1 MGLDKNNYNRGG
13 FLAFMFCMVASTV
26 FFIYISF
33 IHPGINIDKP
43 KLKAEVGVTT
53 AEAGTAGAA
62 TDLSNNPTPWISTPE
77 FIEYGKGKYKISCA
91 VCHGDSG
98 KGDGPAGASLNPKP
112 RDFVEGQWKKKNGG
126 SAKEIFLTIRDGL
139 PGTMMAP
146 FKHIPVVDRWAMT
159 HYIRSISKNAKP
171 DDKPADLEK
180 FAKGEK

>member
-13 FLAFMFCMVASTV
+13 YLAFMFCMIASTV

-33 IHPGINIDKP
+33 FHPGVNIDKP
-43 KLKAEVGVTT
+43 KIKAEVGMTV
-53 AEAGTAGAA
+53 AQAGAGGA
-62 TDLSNNPTPWISTPE
+62 AADMSNNPTPWISSPE
-77 FIEYGKGKYKISCA
+77 FVEYGKGKYKVNCS
-91 VCHGDSG
+91 VCHGDGG

-112 RDFVEGQWKKKNGG
+112 RDLVEGKWKKSG
-126 SAKEIFLTIRDGL
+126 SAKDLFTAVRDGL

-146 FKHIPVVDRWAMT
+146 FKHIPVVDRWAIV
-159 HYIRSISKNAKP
+159 HFIRSISKNAKP

>member
-13 FLAFMFCMVASTV
+13 FLAFMSCMAASTV

-43 KLKAEVGVTT
+43 KIKTEIGMQVAQ
-53 AEAGTAGAA
+53 AAGGAA
-62 TDLSNNPTPWISTPE
+62 ADMSTNPTPWTSTPE
-77 FIEYGKGKYKISCA
+77 FVEYGKTKYKMNCA
-91 VCHGDSG
+91 VCHGDGG

-112 RDFVEGQWKKKNGG
+112 RDLVEGKWKKSG
-126 SAKEIFLTIRDGL
+126 SAKDIFTTIRDGL

-159 HYIRSISKNAKP
+159 HYVRSISKNAKP
-171 DDKPADLEK
+171 EDKPADLEK